1 MSSAKWR
8 TFCLDPNM
16 LILELF
22 NGPDLLWFQ
31 DIYLSCIVLVIF
43 EDVFYMMASCFPL
56 YCPFAWWIHRLPVI
70 TWHKWPVSHSFGR
83 FYIVNLDEILNKQW
97 RGGCNWPPQ
106 CSCDVTLMTPQSST
120 SILSPCS
127 HGGNW
132 RRIRCHAFKAP
143 QLPWWTAPATLQP
156 QVKGYSH
163 YLYHGKL
170 YHTGLILGLRPAN
183 ERRRYFVTTSL
194 IGWAQ
199 ATLQP

>member
-1 MSSAKWR
+1 MYFTWWR
-8 TFCLDPNM
+8 HASRFTAPLCGESTDYQWSHGTNGQYRIALVVSM
-16 LILELF
+16 LLTWMRNWTNSEEAGAI
-22 NGPDLLWFQ
+22 G
-31 DIYLSCIVLVIF
+31 
-43 EDVFYMMASCFPL
+43 
-56 YCPFAWWIHRLPVI
+56 RLNV
-70 TWHKWPVSHSFGR
+70 H
-83 FYIVNLDEILNKQW
+83 
-97 RGGCNWPPQ
+97 
-106 CSCDVTLMTPQSST
+106 VTSQSST

-163 YLYHGKL
+163 YLYHGNL

-199 ATLQP
+199 AILQP